1 MIIICNTYINEI
13 ANSRDQNDQ
22 YKMSYSQ
29 EKGTIR
35 EWAEDDRPRE
45 KLILKGA
52 NSLSDAELLAIL
64 IGTGTRHET
73 AVDLAKSILAAF
85 DNELQK
91 LSRTDLKELMQI
103 KGIGPAKGITILAAL
118 ELGRRRLNKNNK
130 EKVIINASNTAYDE
144 LAGQLIDLDYEQF
157 MALFLN
163 NRNEVI
169 EKYVV
174 SRGGRTS
181 TVVDPVL
188 LLRSAVLAKAK
199 GIIIAHN
206 HPSGNPQPSPSDIT
220 LTGRIKEA
228 SALFDI
234 QLLDH
239 LIITNNQYLSFADK
253 GML

>member
-1 MIIICNTYINEI
+1 MN
-13 ANSRDQNDQ
+13 
-22 YKMSYSQ
+22 YSI
-29 EKGTIR
+29 EKPTIR

-253 GML
+253 GLL

>member
-1 MIIICNTYINEI
+1 
-13 ANSRDQNDQ
+13 
-22 YKMSYSQ
+22 MSYSQ
-29 EKGTIR
+29 EKSTIR

>member
-1 MIIICNTYINEI
+1 
-13 ANSRDQNDQ
+13 
-22 YKMSYSQ
+22 MSYSQ
-29 EKGTIR
+29 EKSTIR

-169 EKYVV
+169 EKHVV

>member
-1 MIIICNTYINEI
+1 MN
-13 ANSRDQNDQ
+13 
-22 YKMSYSQ
+22 YSI
-29 EKGTIR
+29 EKATIR

>member
-1 MIIICNTYINEI
+1 
-13 ANSRDQNDQ
+13 
-22 YKMSYSQ
+22 MSYSQ
-29 EKGTIR
+29 ERNTIR

-91 LSRTDLKELMQI
+91 LSRTDLKELMLI

-253 GML
+253 GLL

>member
-29 EKGTIR
+29 EKSTIR

>member
-1 MIIICNTYINEI
+1 
-13 ANSRDQNDQ
+13 
-22 YKMSYSQ
+22 MSYSQ
-29 EKGTIR
+29 EKSTIR

-52 NSLSDAELLAIL
+52 SSLSDAELLAIL

>member
-1 MIIICNTYINEI
+1 MN
-13 ANSRDQNDQ
+13 
-22 YKMSYSQ
+22 YSI
-29 EKGTIR
+29 EKPTIR

-91 LSRTDLKELMQI
+91 LSRTDLKELMLI

-253 GML
+253 GLL

>member
-1 MIIICNTYINEI
+1 
-13 ANSRDQNDQ
+13 
-22 YKMSYSQ
+22 MSYSQ
-29 EKGTIR
+29 ERNTIR

-52 NSLSDAELLAIL
+52 NTLSDAELLAIL

-91 LSRTDLKELMQI
+91 LSRTDLKELMLI

-253 GML
+253 GLL